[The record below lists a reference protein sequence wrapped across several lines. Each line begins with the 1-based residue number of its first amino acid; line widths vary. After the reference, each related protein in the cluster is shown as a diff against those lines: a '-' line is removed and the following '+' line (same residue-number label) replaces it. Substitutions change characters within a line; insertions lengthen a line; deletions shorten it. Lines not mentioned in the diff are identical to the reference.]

1 MKSND
6 NHPGRRI
13 FGNSAGSG
21 NRFSDK
27 DMRAYGRLQ
36 TSAMVGGLRL
46 FPRAPSMCATRS
58 GISLALASLVFTS
71 ILALS
76 IGAQAA
82 DGDKPAA
89 NAATPPAER
98 DIAFQLDERAM
109 RAGGIA
115 TVAVERDRAGADIL
129 LPGTVAIPQQ
139 QIRVVSAPAGG
150 LVEEIL
156 VPADEPVK
164 AGQPIAKLRS
174 PAIVE
179 AQRQFLAAIADE
191 ALSGDRLR
199 RSQLLFEGKALPERD
214 LRVAQTEATQ
224 AKSRLDE
231 RTQIL
236 SLMGMTEAEVDTL
249 REARKIFA
257 TVTLTAPIHGTVT
270 VRHVGPGERIEPSAP
285 VFTIAQL
292 DPLWVNIQVPAARL
306 PQITVG
312 ADVSLPAH
320 RGASGRIIRL
330 GRTVDAATQSAI
342 AVAEIGS
349 NQGAVRPGLAV
360 TVSVHLAS
368 VDGMSEWSVPAPA
381 VVRHGDRSWVF
392 VRSKDGFRARPVQV
406 VSQNARGVSIR
417 APFEAEDQV
426 AVRGILALLA
436 KLAEADRE

>member
-1 MKSND
+1 
-6 NHPGRRI
+6 
-13 FGNSAGSG
+13 
-21 NRFSDK
+21 
-27 DMRAYGRLQ
+27 
-36 TSAMVGGLRL
+36 VGLGLTL
-46 FPRAPSMCATRS
+46 LTVMA
-58 GISLALASLVFTS
+58 
-71 ILALS
+71 

-82 DGDKPAA
+82 EGDKPAA
-89 NAATPPAER
+89 NAADQKA
-98 DIAFQLDERAM
+98 DVAFTLDERGM
-109 RAGGIA
+109 RAAGIS
-115 TVAVERDRAGADIL
+115 TVAIEREKGGADLL

-139 QIRVVSAPAGG
+139 QIRVVAAPAGG

-236 SLMGMTEAEVDTL
+236 GLMGMTDAEIETL
-249 REARKIFA
+249 RDARKIFP
-257 TVTLTAPIHGTVT
+257 TVTLLAPINGTVT

-306 PQITVG
+306 PNIVVG
-312 ADVSLPAH
+312 SEVSLPAY
-320 RGASGRIIRL
+320 RASGKIIRL

-349 NQGAVRPGLAV
+349 NDGAVRPGLAV
-360 TVSVHLAS
+360 SVSVHLAS
-368 VDGMSEWSVPAPA
+368 MGMSEWSAPAAA

-392 VRSKDGFRARPVQV
+392 VRTKDGFRARPVQV
-406 VSQNARGVSIR
+406 ISQNARGISIR
-417 APFEAEDQV
+417 APFEPDDQI
-426 AVRGILALLA
+426 AVRGILALLSR
-436 KLAEADRE
+436 LAEADRE